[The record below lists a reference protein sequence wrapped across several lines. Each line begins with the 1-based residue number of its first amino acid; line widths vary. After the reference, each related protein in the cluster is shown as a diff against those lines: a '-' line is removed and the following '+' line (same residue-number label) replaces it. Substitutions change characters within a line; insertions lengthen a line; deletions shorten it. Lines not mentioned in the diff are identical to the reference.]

1 MKFWSETDWLG
12 EDDDHGVRSAAR
24 GVGETVVW
32 GRKLLLTIVIYPY
45 QGGV

>member
-1 MKFWSETDWLG
+1 MQCLG
-12 EDDDHGVRSAAR
+12 NAAEMCGGGSRNAR
-24 GVGETVVW
+24 GVGKTVVL

>member
-1 MKFWSETDWLG
+1 MSTNTRDKT
-12 EDDDHGVRSAAR
+12 AR